1 MVNPYHISL
10 RVSHELAPYK
20 FYCIQNRGKL
30 AVCDGGNIYS
40 HQEGGWLLLVIDCS
54 LKPARAL
61 YPEASLSSICLV
73 SELGSQ
79 LVSQRTS
86 CGKRQ
91 TQAAG

>member
-1 MVNPYHISL
+1 MSRLPTSFITFKIEASWQCVMV
-10 RVSHELAPYK
+10 
-20 FYCIQNRGKL
+20 G
-30 AVCDGGNIYS
+30 IYTVTKR
-40 HQEGGWLLLVIDCS
+40 GWLLLVIDCS

-61 YPEASLSSICLV
+61 YPEAPLSSICLV

-79 LVSQRTS
+79 LVIQRTS